1 MGAIDCSPMQHDP
14 VHKPAWSAVFAMALC
29 VAGLI
34 TAEFLP
40 ASLLTPMAT
49 DLGVSEG
56 LAGQSVTATSIVAL
70 FASLSAA
77 VATRRFDRRWVLLSY
92 TALQVASNLLVAFAP
107 NLPVLLVGRVVLGVA
122 LGGFWAM
129 STAAIMRLVPAVQV
143 PRALSVI
150 FAGVSV
156 ATVVSVPLGTYLGA
170 LVGWRAMFVFAAA
183 LGLAA
188 FIWQVIALPSLPA
201 AADAGLRTIVT
212 LLRRDVIA
220 RGMAAVM
227 LVFGG
232 HFGFF
237 TYLRPFLESEAHFD
251 AAGVSMIL
259 LGFGLANLVGTS
271 AVGWMVRRS
280 LRWTLALV
288 PLSMAAIA
296 VTLATLSASA
306 WLTAV
311 LVSLWGFAFGT
322 IPVAWSTWL
331 TRTVPDQAETGGGL
345 YVAAVQL
352 AIALGAAGGGL
363 AHDSAGAS
371 GTFVASALALL
382 AAACVVLR
390 PSARGDM
397 STAPA
402 LVVGK
407 LKAPSHP

>member
-1 MGAIDCSPMQHDP
+1 MQHDFA
-14 VHKPAWSAVFAMALC
+14 HKPAWSAVFAMALG

-40 ASLLTPMAT
+40 ASLLTPMAS
-49 DLGVSEG
+49 DLGISEG

-70 FASLSAA
+70 FASLFAA
-77 VATRRFDRRWVLLSY
+77 IATRRFDRRWVLLSY
-92 TALQVASNLLVAFAP
+92 TALLAASNLLVALAP
-107 NLPVLLVGRVVLGVA
+107 NLSVLLVGRVVLGVA

-129 STAAIMRLVPAVQV
+129 STAAVMRLVPAARV

-150 FAGVSV
+150 FAGVSA
-156 ATVVSVPLGTYLGA
+156 ATVVAVPLGTYLGE
-170 LVGWRAMFVFAAA
+170 LVGWRAMFMCAAA

-188 FIWQVIALPSLPA
+188 FVWQAVALPSLPPT
-201 AADAGLRTIVT
+201 ADAGLRTIVM
-212 LLRRDVIA
+212 LLRRDVVA

-232 HFGFF
+232 HFAFF
-237 TYLRPFLESEAHFD
+237 TYLRPFLETQAHFG
-251 AAGVSMIL
+251 AAGVSVVL

-280 LRWTLALV
+280 LHWTLALV

-296 VTLATLSASA
+296 VTLATLSAGP
-306 WLTAV
+306 WFTPV

-352 AIALGAAGGGL
+352 AIAVGASAGGL
-363 AHDSAGAS
+363 AHDMAGAS
-371 GTFVASALALL
+371 GTFITSALALL

-390 PSARGDM
+390 PASAFM
-397 STAPA
+397 SRIDSCMRPQR
-402 LVVGK
+402 LSRSGVDR
-407 LKAPSHP
+407 